1 MANDTKQYEYVLPVG
16 TVLRSSGSGDGKE
29 RRYTIEQVVNG
40 APLRKGQK
48 IKADDDVRP
57 VLGQGGFGITY
68 LASREIKDGNINLG
82 TAYYAIKEFFV
93 KSSCY
98 REEGSVTMQYS
109 PAAEKDIRENLKDF
123 KEEANRLKEIC
134 KGNPNIV
141 NVNEVFEANGTAYY
155 VMEFLE
161 GESLR
166 SLVKRTGPLSEGVAL
181 SYIRPIAEAVNYIHT
196 QHRLLHLDIKPDNI
210 MLRTSADGQQTDP
223 VLIDFG
229 VSVHFNKKGE
239 LTTTHTSVGVSEGYS
254 PQEQYGGVAKIVADR
269 KRAHDDGFTNISLIP
284 CEVDVYA
291 LGATL
296 YYILVGTN
304 PYGAFSMTTEI
315 AKAKLPRTLSDK
327 TRQVIID
334 AMQPVSSNRTQTAA
348 DFLKGFEDRYT
359 LPKGFVLNSPHANYL
374 ITDIQKETDYY
385 IQYGAVIYSGKNESH
400 SGNTTKTQR
409 YVVFE
414 RFNKRMYRRMKD
426 ESVMADEATHKW
438 HAEKEEFFKACVKH
452 TGLKEIGENEI
463 IGGIL
468 VREFFSGNGT
478 NYAVVKHGWKP
489 MSPFSRLINDI
500 AEHLNKSKK
509 RYGIGIA
516 AASLAALLGYGIHYG
531 VSTYSQNKEAEREKQ
546 LKLSAMLTSA
556 IERNDSLALLKF
568 AGEDSVRAYMPLASI
583 FLNAN
588 DTVKARHY
596 AELALKNDEGNQIAK
611 QMLADINPPMTSPV
625 TPDPTTKEV
634 EKPQTSAANDAQVAK
649 DEQRKEEE
657 RKKQEAEKKKQE
669 NAQTA
674 TNDNLENAIRNHDW
688 NTLERLAN
696 KGVTGAADALATH
709 YVNGVDNIQ
718 NNKLAEKWA
727 NKASSSVRRNVR
739 HELFLR
745 GYLSEDN

>member
-1 MANDTKQYEYVLPVG
+1 M
-16 TVLRSSGSGDGKE
+16 
-29 RRYTIEQVVNG
+29 
-40 APLRKGQK
+40 
-48 IKADDDVRP
+48 
-57 VLGQGGFGITY
+57 
-68 LASREIKDGNINLG
+68 
-82 TAYYAIKEFFV
+82 
-93 KSSCY
+93 
-98 REEGSVTMQYS
+98 
-109 PAAEKDIRENLKDF
+109 
-123 KEEANRLKEIC
+123 
-134 KGNPNIV
+134 
-141 NVNEVFEANGTAYY
+141 
-155 VMEFLE
+155 
-161 GESLR
+161 
-166 SLVKRTGPLSEGVAL
+166 
-181 SYIRPIAEAVNYIHT
+181 
-196 QHRLLHLDIKPDNI
+196 
-210 MLRTSADGQQTDP
+210 
-223 VLIDFG
+223 
-229 VSVHFNKKGE
+229 
-239 LTTTHTSVGVSEGYS
+239 TTTHTSVGVSEGYS

-269 KRAHDDGFTNISLIP
+269 KRAHDDGFTNVSLIP

-315 AKAKLPRTLSDK
+315 VKAKLPRTLSDK

-426 ESVMADEATHKW
+426 ESVMEDEATHKW

-452 TGLKEIGENEI
+452 TGLKEVGENEI
-463 IGGIL
+463 IGGVL
-468 VREFFSGNGT
+468 VREIFAGNGT
-478 NYAVVKHGWKP
+478 NYAVVKQGWKP

-500 AEHLNKSKK
+500 AEHLNKNKK

-669 NAQTA
+669 EQAKKAEQT
-674 TNDNLENAIRNHDW
+674 E
-688 NTLERLAN
+688 
-696 KGVTGAADALATH
+696 AAKKTEQAEAARKALQ
-709 YVNGVDNIQ
+709 YVNGERTYENHQKAYQWALKADPATKAKVIQ
-718 NNKLAEKWA
+718 RLKEMD
-727 NKASSSVRRNVR
+727 
-739 HELFLR
+739 FPIP
-745 GYLSEDN
+745 